1 MAGGTDVAMEAA
13 DVVLMRPNDLMDIP
27 ASIQL
32 ARSIFSRI
40 KLNLSWA
47 CGYNVIGLPFAMGV
61 FLPFGYHLHPMAA
74 GAAMAASS
82 VSVVASSLL
91 LKFWKRPRWMD
102 DALTEE
108 KGQLRR
114 RGKGWGLGGLVG
126 RVQDSWASLTGRKKN
141 EEEGYVALDNLEHV

>member
-1 MAGGTDVAMEAA
+1 
-13 DVVLMRPNDLMDIP
+13 MRPNDLMDIP

-32 ARSIFSRI
+32 ARSIFNRI

-47 CGYNVIGLPFAMGV
+47 CGYNIIGLPFAMGF
-61 FLPFGYHLHPMAA
+61 FLPFGWHLHPMAA

-82 VSVVASSLL
+82 VSVVGSSLL
-91 LKFWKRPRWMD
+91 LKFWKRPQWMD
-102 DALTEE
+102 DALLEE

-126 RVQDSWASLTGRKKN
+126 KATDLARAVTGRKRQ
-141 EEEGYVALDNLEHV
+141 EEDGYVPLNTLEAV